1 MTDTPLTVQ
10 NLNPVIVDCI
20 TWIKK
25 TPPFV
30 LDEAVIHDLLE
41 FSANE
46 TRRALEAWQQD
57 EHELSENEKDTL
69 EACEVLLSKVRQE
82 TPCQASELKWRKD
95 IIEQAVLHEQPRE
108 PNKDG

>member
-1 MTDTPLTVQ
+1 MADKLLTVQ
-10 NLNPVIVDCI
+10 NQNPVIVDCI

-46 TRRALEAWQQD
+46 RRRALEAWQQD

>member
-69 EACEVLLSKVRQE
+69 EACEVLLSTSE
-82 TPCQASELKWRKD
+82 TGDSVPGVGAEVAER
-95 IIEQAVLHEQPRE
+95 HY
-108 PNKDG
+108 